1 MKVKHGE
8 ARKFPAC
15 WQQNRRP
22 EEKKTCR
29 GPAKKQ
35 CVTEWPG
42 KYMKVPGKSEWTV
55 DRWDTRRWRRDYPK
69 VAVNARMT
77 LGPNNTLK
85 SYRILQVTMVIYGDY
100 SLVTMGDQDYASP
113 FAAAPWRVVDADPA
127 RARLGP
133 PKGPWVMRSQGRPT
147 ASAACHLRSM
157 PCHWATK
164 LFLTRPAPGNIQ
176 ALESLNKSFLV
187 VLSIWNRCIWNKTFW
202 VAKVVNDEE
211 LSAREEHS
219 EEVQHPPCSEAGD
232 KVEDLK
238 LNL

>member
-1 MKVKHGE
+1 
-8 ARKFPAC
+8 
-15 WQQNRRP
+15 
-22 EEKKTCR
+22 
-29 GPAKKQ
+29 
-35 CVTEWPG
+35 
-42 KYMKVPGKSEWTV
+42 MKVPGKSEWTV

-69 VAVNARMT
+69 VAVDARMT
-77 LGPNNTLK
+77 LGPNNPNNTLK
-85 SYRILQVTMVIYGDY
+85 SQRILQ
-100 SLVTMGDQDYASP
+100 VTMGDQDYMGP

-211 LSAREEHS
+211 LSAREKHS
-219 EEVQHPPCSEAGD
+219 EEVQNPPCSEAGD
-232 KVEDLK
+232 KQVEDLK